1 MVTISIFSLTLRLNL
16 KNQMKNKNQIQKS
29 NPYLV
34 VQDNEF
40 INFRHTLTMQEAR
53 VFLSVVAQVEK
64 EDEEF
69 KIYRIDIEKF
79 VEAAG
84 LKRKDMHEELKKVSD
99 QLTSKK
105 FRREGEDGSYLITNY
120 ISSAEYRSGEGFVEL
135 TFDPKLKPYLLGLK
149 TKFTQYDIRNI
160 LSLRSIFSILLFQ
173 LLKQFENIGERT
185 ISLIDLKYKL
195 NVDDKYKNYAHFR
208 IKVLETAQREIKEN
222 CDIYFE
228 YDELK
233 NGKKVVGIKF
243 LIYSQTTER
252 EQIKLIRE
260 STKPEQKPVK
270 AQDIHFEEIQ
280 ESLPKIIPYEESLSK
295 DTPSMVMIKELG
307 EKVLFTHE
315 QIAEILDYF
324 DNDYVKTW
332 EALKGYSA
340 LKAQN
345 HPIERPLAYIFK
357 SKGLG
362 LGLWE
367 SQQKKVKATQDKQK
381 VGLIK
386 KIQDDYIRHRDSQLE
401 QIYNNASE
409 EQKKTAL
416 LIIREAKQ
424 NIVNGRNLAIDQKT
438 KQLNRFGILQAGEMF
453 AEAQKKGV
461 EYRQPRYINYVL
473 THHDIRIGFNENDE
487 VVYLD
492 ID

>member
-1 MVTISIFSLTLRLNL
+1 MAKTKQL
-16 KNQMKNKNQIQKS
+16 QKS

-64 EDEEF
+64 DDEEF
-69 KIYRIDIEKF
+69 KIYKIDIDKF
-79 VEAAG
+79 VEAVG

-105 FRREGEDGSYLITNY
+105 FRREGEDGSFLITNY
-120 ISSAEYRSGEGFVEL
+120 ISSAEYKSGEGFVEL

-160 LSLRSIFSILLFQ
+160 LALRSIFSILLFQ
-173 LLKQFENIGERT
+173 FLKQFEKIGERT
-185 ISLIDLKYKL
+185 FNLIDLKYKL

-208 IKVLETAQREIKEN
+208 IYVLEIAQREIKEN

-228 YDELK
+228 YEELK
-233 NGKKVVGIKF
+233 QGKRVTGIKF
-243 LIYSQTTER
+243 FIYAQTPPR
-252 EQIKLIRE
+252 EQIKAIEETKQPKQPE
-260 STKPEQKPVK
+260 SPKV
-270 AQDIHFEEIQ
+270 QDIDFEEVQ
-280 ESLPKIIPYEESLSK
+280 EPQRPPQPQSITTPPPTAPN
-295 DTPSMVMIKELG
+295 TPSMAMIQELG
-307 EKVLFTHE
+307 EKAVFTPE
-315 QIAEILDYF
+315 QVAEIVDYF

-332 EALKGYSA
+332 EALKGYTN

-367 SQQKKVKATQDKQK
+367 SQQKKVKTAQDKQLK
-381 VGLIK
+381 GLLEN
-386 KIQDDYIRHRDSQLE
+386 IQNEYRQRRKE
-401 QIYNNASE
+401 QYLKLYNEATE
-409 EQKKTAL
+409 EEKKTAL
-416 LIIREAKQ
+416 TLINEEPNNTI
-424 NIVNGRNLAIDQKT
+424 NGRNIAINQTT
-438 KQLNRFGILQAGEMF
+438 KELNNFGIEQAGEMF
-453 AEAQKKGV
+453 AESKRQGRN
-461 EYRQPRYINYVL
+461 YRQGKYRNYIFDKHGIQINF
-473 THHDIRIGFNENDE
+473 DKNDE
-487 VVYLD
+487 V
-492 ID
+492 IF